1 MAAQD
6 NQISE
11 WIQQLDH
18 SEGEVRQAARH
29 NLAQTGSAAVP
40 ALISALNDSSETLR
54 WEAAKTLWEI
64 RDPAAVDPLIKILA
78 DDDSVRWVAGSAL
91 IAMPHQSV
99 PPLLHA
105 LIKDTARI
113 RDGACFVLHHLASD
127 DEELRKPLTP
137 VVEAL
142 MSLDSSLRVPVEA
155 EKALASLPK

>member
-1 MAAQD
+1 MAD
-6 NQISE
+6 NDSQISD
-11 WIQQLDH
+11 WIQQLDN
-18 SEGEVRQAARH
+18 SDGGIRQSARH
-29 NLAQTGSAAVP
+29 QLAETGSAAVP
-40 ALISALNDSSETLR
+40 ALTAALESSSEMMR
-54 WEAAKTLWEI
+54 WEAAKTLGEI
-64 RDPAAVDPLIKILA
+64 RDPASIEPLIEILA

-91 IAMPHQSV
+91 IAMSKHSV

-127 DEELRKPLTP
+127 DEQLRGPLNP

-155 EKALASLPK
+155 EKALSQFS